1 MLEKL
6 NFCIADDVETNVRLC
21 FGRLYAV
28 GLVVVI
34 SLACFHSSA
43 ICSGA
48 GCGVGLKCFIFF
60 WHFLHFH
67 VKFSFPEFQPE
78 PKLKAI

>member
-34 SLACFHSSA
+34 SLAYFHSSA

-48 GCGVGLKCFIFF
+48 VGGVGLKCFIFF
-60 WHFLHFH
+60 GE
-67 VKFSFPEFQPE
+67 FSTFSCEIF
-78 PKLKAI
+78 IS